1 MSYKVAIITRTKDRQ
16 ELLSRAFRSVVNQ
29 TYSNWIHV
37 IVNDGGSSE
46 VVEQS
51 VAIYR
56 KAYGDRL
63 KILHHKE
70 SMGMQSA
77 SNSGIAACESRY
89 LVIHDDDDSWA
100 PDYLEA
106 CVDYLENAGRQS
118 RYQGVITHTERIYEE
133 TDNHGQP
140 IEKYREDHIPLDQV
154 SLFRAGFENPFAPIA
169 FSLSPHCL

>member
-1 MSYKVAIITRTKDRQ
+1 M
-16 ELLSRAFRSVVNQ
+16 
-29 TYSNWIHV
+29 
-37 IVNDGGSSE
+37 IVNDGGCSE

-51 VAIYR
+51 VAAHR

-77 SNSGIAACESRY
+77 SNVGIAVCESTY

-100 PDYLEA
+100 PSYLEA
-106 CVDYLENAGRQS
+106 CVGYLEECAGPQS
-118 RYQGVITHTERIYEE
+118 RYQGVIAHTERIYEE

-169 FSLSPHCL
+169 FLFRRTAYEAVGPLQSRLHSTWRLGLPLPIPATV